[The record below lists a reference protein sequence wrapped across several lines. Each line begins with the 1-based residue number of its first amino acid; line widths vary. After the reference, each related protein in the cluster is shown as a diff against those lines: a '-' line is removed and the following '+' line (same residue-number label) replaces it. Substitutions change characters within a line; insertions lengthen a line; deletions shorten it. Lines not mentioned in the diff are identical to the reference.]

1 MRKYLPGA
9 FIVLLVVLLLWMV
22 FFYIPAI
29 KSTTEAENEKL
40 RQENRQIDSALI
52 EKQRVLDSLNERSN
66 YWQAKFSDILSDT
79 TRVKVKYVAIKQGVS
94 ALSRDSAVI
103 FFLERTK

>member
-1 MRKYLPGA
+1 MRKYRPGA
-9 FIVLLVVLLLWMV
+9 FIALLIALLLWTY
-22 FFYIPAI
+22 FFYLPSI
-29 KSTTEAENEKL
+29 KSTTEAENAKL
-40 RQENRQIDSALI
+40 RQENREIDSALI
-52 EKQRVLDSLNERSN
+52 AKQRVLDSLNERSN

-103 FFLERTK
+103 YFLERTK